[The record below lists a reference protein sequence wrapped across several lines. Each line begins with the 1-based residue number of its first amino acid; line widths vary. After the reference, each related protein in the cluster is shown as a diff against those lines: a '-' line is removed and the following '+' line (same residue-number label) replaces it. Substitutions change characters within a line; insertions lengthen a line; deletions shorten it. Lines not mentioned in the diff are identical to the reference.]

1 MFESGSNDPFLWPTW
16 MYECP
21 DQTFLITLV
30 SRPQRQVNFHWH
42 YFLQDLRGGN
52 AGKKGLTHQTSG
64 YYLCPT
70 KVSRGEPEGKQSG
83 GSLVADWKVKERKNH
98 CDCRCSSIMA
108 QDAPPGGTR
117 DSGIL
122 STRQRFLC
130 KPDLQEPCV
139 FTYQPAKLPPKEE
152 L

>member
-70 KVSRGEPEGKQSG
+70 KVSRGEPEGKQS
-83 GSLVADWKVKERKNH
+83 LVADRKVKERKNH
-98 CDCRCSSIMA
+98 CDYLCSSVMA
-108 QDAPPGGTR
+108 QKTR
-117 DSGIL
+117 HLAVHATATL

-130 KPDLQEPCV
+130 KPDLQEPRV
-139 FTYQPAKLPPKEE
+139 FTCQPAKLPPKEE